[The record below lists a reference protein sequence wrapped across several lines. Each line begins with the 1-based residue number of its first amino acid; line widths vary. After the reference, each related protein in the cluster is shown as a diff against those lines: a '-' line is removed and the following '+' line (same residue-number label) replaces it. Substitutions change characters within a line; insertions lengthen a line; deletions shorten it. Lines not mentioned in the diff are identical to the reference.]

1 MRHTCDK
8 LSNAVAFYYLCR
20 AARNLLPLH
29 PLTGV
34 HNSSFDQWIQHL
46 NSVIFFETTC
56 STRVWYISKNSTRR
70 VQTMSSDNNQRLW
83 LAVHRLA
90 PTRGADFGTFFAIF
104 CFGCILAATACNTE
118 NKWSKNFDERLHHS
132 PPEKKISPS
141 HWKDLG
147 RNLIHGSLGR
157 RESTFQSAP
166 LPVQFSFTTAHGYA

>member
-56 STRVWYISKNSTRR
+56 STHARGIFRKIHREEFRQCPVLIISVSDWQFIAWHRHVELTLVRSLQFSASAASWQRR
-70 VQTMSSDNNQRLW
+70 PATQKTNGPRILMK
-83 LAVHRLA
+83 
-90 PTRGADFGTFFAIF
+90 
-104 CFGCILAATACNTE
+104 GCITAP
-118 NKWSKNFDERLHHS
+118 KK
-132 PPEKKISPS
+132 KKI
-141 HWKDLG
+141 
-147 RNLIHGSLGR
+147 
-157 RESTFQSAP
+157 P
-166 LPVQFSFTTAHGYA
+166 LPIGRI